1 MKHIKFILS
10 LFVIAMTVAV
20 CNPVMAQSRKDKKA
34 AKKAQWEAEQK
45 FQAEVE
51 AMKRQHVLDSLNAV
65 RTQHN
70 ARGTEVELPCV
81 DLSYDDDEFIRD
93 LGIGSHANQ
102 QQARRAAVQA
112 AKQMCREKMAEFV
125 QGLST
130 DYVRNVMGSDPGND
144 MQSKLEGGM
153 MSVVE
158 GMLNRARKTC
168 EKPFLNQRGT
178 WDYYYV
184 IEIPVVELQ
193 QKLAAAAA
201 ESDKID
207 FNAAQFQKFMDERL
221 QAMKDSKKEAG
232 Y

>member
-10 LFVIAMTVAV
+10 LFIIAMSVAV
-20 CNPVMAQSRKDKKA
+20 SNPMMAQTRKEKRA
-34 AKKAQWEAEQK
+34 AKKAAWDAEQK

-51 AMKRQHVLDSLNAV
+51 AMKRQLIMDSLNAI
-65 RTQHN
+65 RTQRN
-70 ARGTEVELPCV
+70 ARGTYVELPCV
-81 DLSYDDDEFIRD
+81 DLSYDDDAYIRE
-93 LGIGSHANQ
+93 LGIGSNANEM
-102 QQARRAAVQA
+102 QARRAAELA
-112 AKQMCREKMAEFV
+112 AKQVCKDKMAEFV

-130 DYVRNVMGSDPGND
+130 DYVRNVMGNSAGND
-144 MQSKLEGGM
+144 MQSKMEGGM

-168 EKPFLNQRGT
+168 DKCFQNNRGT
-178 WDYYYV
+178 WDAYYV
-184 IEIPVVELQ
+184 VEIPVVELQ
-193 QKLAAAAA
+193 QKLAVAAA
-201 ESDKID
+201 ESDRID